1 MGYHLLLT
9 CLISCRTLS
18 LLHINFKVWNIAS
31 HECLKTLDWMS
42 NEGHTG
48 VIRWVNHNF
57 LSCIFMITFFRCLQ
71 ADDWRI
77 LSAAD
82 DKMIKVWNLGKRFTY
97 SSTPDVWK
105 NFWHWSPISLD
116 LQNDVYFLKSL
127 STWISILYCTYNLFT
142 TFTQHNYKLS
152 LWNMTIFFINLIQ
165 RLVKDFKLWSL
176 TLMGSLAYNSMTST

>member
-1 MGYHLLLT
+1 
-9 CLISCRTLS
+9 
-18 LLHINFKVWNIAS
+18 
-31 HECLKTLDWMS
+31 MS

-48 VIRWVNHNF
+48 VIRWVNHKF
-57 LSCIFMITFFRCLQ
+57 LFRIFMITFFRCLQ

-97 SSTPDVWK
+97 SSTPYVWK

-127 STWISILYCTYNLFT
+127 STWISILYTALIIYSQPLHST
-142 TFTQHNYKLS
+142 TTNCLS
-152 LWNMTIFFINLIQ
+152 GIWPFFFINLIQ